1 MSSVSFVY
9 LSNSI
14 GLLFLLSFLT
24 LSTSQSL
31 NNMSTKP
38 MFLKPARVL
47 ALVTD
52 EFHPINQYVHD
63 WLINKGYELN
73 LFGSFVTKKDESWVH
88 ATTEAARS
96 VASGQSDEGIFFC
109 WSGTGSCMTANK
121 VKGIKAALCTDA
133 ETVKLARVWN
143 HANVLVLS
151 NRLLTPELA
160 DSMLLAWFD
169 GSLDVAEGAT
179 GVNEL
184 KGLENDE

>member
-1 MSSVSFVY
+1 
-9 LSNSI
+9 
-14 GLLFLLSFLT
+14 
-24 LSTSQSL
+24 
-31 NNMSTKP
+31 
-38 MFLKPARVL
+38 MFLKPARVI

-88 ATTEAARS
+88 ATTEAAHS
-96 VASGQSDEGIFFC
+96 IASGLSDEGIFFC
-109 WSGTGSCMTANK
+109 WSGTGSCMAANK
-121 VKGIKAALCTDA
+121 VKGIKAALCTDT

-151 NRLLTPELA
+151 NRLLTPEVA

-169 GSLDVAEGAT
+169 RSLDVAEGVAD
-179 GVNEL
+179 VNEL
-184 KGLENDE
+184 KALENDK